1 MYMIVSFLFFGVG
14 GVEAL
19 LMRAQL
25 AQPNGTVLSPE
36 AYDQLLET
44 MALESALVDYP
55 GKHIVRELQSLG
67 LALRASFHHAQEALL
82 DEPLE
87 GRSWRLDA
95 EFEQFSLGASEL
107 DAVAKTGSREQL
119 LFDEFAHRLHLRL
132 VETVGVE
139 VTQDAFA
146 ALLEQRLTYFR
157 QWGS

>member
-1 MYMIVSFLFFGVG
+1 
-14 GVEAL
+14 
-19 LMRAQL
+19 
-25 AQPNGTVLSPE
+25 
-36 AYDQLLET
+36 

-95 EFEQFSLGASEL
+95 EFEQFSFGASEL

-146 ALLEQRLTYFR
+146 ALLEQRLTDFR